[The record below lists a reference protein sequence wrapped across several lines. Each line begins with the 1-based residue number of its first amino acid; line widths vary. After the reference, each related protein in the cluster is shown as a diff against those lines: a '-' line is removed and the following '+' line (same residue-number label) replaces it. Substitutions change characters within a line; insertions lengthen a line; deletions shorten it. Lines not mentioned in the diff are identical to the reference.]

1 MWPVLHTM
9 ADYGRIKNIGMSISL
24 MLLLTAC
31 GSDNRNSNNPT
42 TNPSLNSSNPT
53 TRSLEDAHRGR
64 TNIKGGFY
72 LEPEHNIA
80 QGRTL
85 SANHEQFISR
95 MVNKHGF
102 DRQQLRNVL
111 AQTNELDWVIRLMDK
126 QAPKAGSTTV
136 PNGAWIRYKNKFI
149 TPSNI
154 SKGVDFWNKYEAE
167 LNRAYQEYGVPP
179 EIIVG
184 IIGVETGWG
193 RVMGKTRI
201 IDALATLSF
210 TYPRRADY
218 FANELEDFL
227 LMSRDEGVDP
237 FELTGSFAG
246 AMGYGQF
253 MPSAF
258 RNYAVDFNQN
268 GHTDLWDPVDAIGSI
283 ANYFKSQ
290 GWQKRKTVAVMATGQ
305 APSLDNGFNTKY
317 SIDTLSSAG
326 LKPQSSLEGYKEA
339 SLLRLD
345 MGDRYQFWYGLPNFY
360 VITRYNHSTHY
371 AMAVWQL
378 GEAVKNAR

>member
-1 MWPVLHTM
+1 MWRIFISFSLVLVLAACSGKQPVST
-9 ADYGRIKNIGMSISL
+9 S
-24 MLLLTAC
+24 TV
-31 GSDNRNSNNPT
+31 
-42 TNPSLNSSNPT
+42 PSSSPV
-53 TRSLEDAHRGR
+53 DAHRGKA
-64 TNIKGGFY
+64 NVKGGFY
-72 LEPEHNIA
+72 LESEH
-80 QGRTL
+80 TKSKPDSPPL
-85 SANHEQFISR
+85 SAVQEQFISR
-95 MVNKHGF
+95 MVSKHGF

-111 AQTNELDWVIRLMDK
+111 AQANELDWVIRLMDK
-126 QAPKAGSTTV
+126 QAPKKGSSTV

-149 TPSNI
+149 TANNI
-154 SKGVDFWNKYEAE
+154 PKGVEFWNKYEKE
-167 LNRAYQEYGVPP
+167 LQRAYKEYGVPP

-201 IDALATLSF
+201 IDALSTLSF
-210 TYPRRADY
+210 AYPRRAEY
-218 FANELEDFL
+218 FSNELEDFL
-227 LMSRDEGVDP
+227 LMARDEKIDP
-237 FELTGSFAG
+237 FDLTGSFAG

-258 RNYAVDFNQN
+258 RNYAVDFNHN
-268 GHTDLWDPVDAIGSI
+268 GHTDLWDPVDAIGSV
-283 ANYFKSQ
+283 ANYFKGS
-290 GWQKRKTVAVMATGQ
+290 GWQKDKPVAVMADGQTTALDTGF
-305 APSLDNGFNTKY
+305 STKY
-317 SIDTLSSAG
+317 STDVLSKAG
-326 LKPQSSLEGYKEA
+326 LKPKKSLSGYKEA